1 VSPLIVVLLQSIK
14 VFPFCQFCH
23 LFFNNLFNIGL
34 HKIVKRDKIV
44 FVRFNFME
52 YVEKWAP
59 PTFLH
64 IAEIAK
70 NGATLA

>member
-1 VSPLIVVLLQSIK
+1 MVVYRRKTTGKSK
-14 VFPFCQFCH
+14 KYD
-23 LFFNNLFNIGL
+23 FFHTLFNIGL
-34 HKIVKRDKIV
+34 HKIVKRDKIL